1 MGLGD
6 TQPDPP
12 GKLRVD
18 VLRDEGGAGSPIR
31 PDEPFLGESCV
42 PAKTPDNWRSSA
54 TFAPSL
60 RGRCRCRADNM
71 CHRVTSV
78 EGAKYPSEAF

>member
-12 GKLRVD
+12 ESSGSMCCATMGR
-18 VLRDEGGAGSPIR
+18 AGSPIR